1 MESKSYSLQALLL
14 SMGSIHLATAA
25 LGTLVALQIAAIG
38 GSAELA
44 SLVAASYSLGFLLG
58 CFFTYKPLANVGYV
72 RAFAAAAALCA
83 MFALLMSRTDSA
95 GAWVIARF
103 VIGMATAGL
112 YSVGEAWIND
122 SASASSRGRVLAVYS
137 TVLGVAS
144 VVSQAVVALVSEDIS
159 GGFVFMAA
167 AFCFAI
173 VVLAL
178 TNMKQPVAK
187 GHATVRLLPVFR
199 YSPTAFI
206 GTLVTGIVVTV
217 FLSIMPF
224 QASTVGISSTTITVS
239 IAMAYAGRIVFQYP
253 LGRISDHMDRR
264 ILIVG
269 TGLVASVTLLMIA
282 LFVTGDGSALQGDPG
297 IGLRLAA
304 TGISIVLGGTLLPL
318 YAILMAHAMDRTD
331 PVYVPSTAITLLF
344 VYTVGGVLG
353 PVLVAVISALFG
365 DGLIDWVM
373 FYLLLGFSLFA
384 AWRIRQRTPVPSAE
398 QAVMAPATATSVET
412 LASQKRAHSVQSG

>member
-25 LGTLVALQIAAIG
+25 LGTLVALRIAAVG

-58 CFFTYKPLANVGYV
+58 CFYTYKPLANVGYV

-95 GAWVIARF
+95 ASWVVARF

-122 SASASSRGRVLAVYS
+122 SAPAESRGRILAVYS
-137 TVLGVAS
+137 TVLGGASVAS
-144 VVSQAVVALVSEDIS
+144 QALVAFVAEDLAA
-159 GGFVFMAA
+159 GFVLMSAT
-167 AFCFAI
+167 FCFAI

-178 TNMKQPVAK
+178 TNVKQPAVK

-199 YSPTAFI
+199 YSPTAFV

-217 FLSIMPF
+217 FLSILPF

-239 IAMAYAGRIVFQYP
+239 IAMAYAGRILFQYP
-253 LGRISDHMDRR
+253 LGLISDHMDRR
-264 ILIVG
+264 ILIVAIS
-269 TGLVASVTLLMIA
+269 LVASAALLLIA
-282 LFVTGDGSALQGDPG
+282 LFVTGDGSALQGEPG
-297 IGLRLAA
+297 IGVRLAA

-344 VYTVGGVLG
+344 VYTFGGVIG
-353 PVLVAVISALFG
+353 PVLVAVISVLFG
-365 DGLIDWVM
+365 DALMDWAM
-373 FYLLLGFSLFA
+373 FSLLFGFSIFA
-384 AWRIRQRTPVPSAE
+384 AWRIRQRAPVPSAE
-398 QAVMAPATATSVET
+398 QAVIAPATATSVET
-412 LASQKRAHSVQSG
+412 LASEKRVHSVQSG